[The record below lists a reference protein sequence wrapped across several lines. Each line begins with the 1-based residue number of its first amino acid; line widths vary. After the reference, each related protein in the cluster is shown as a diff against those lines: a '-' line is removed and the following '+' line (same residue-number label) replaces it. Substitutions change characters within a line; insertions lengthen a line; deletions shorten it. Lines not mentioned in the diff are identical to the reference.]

1 MRYSGASL
9 GCQIGSILGG
19 RLAPTV
25 AAALFAAT
33 GTSLSTSLYVAGVC
47 LLGFTAMAFGPET
60 YRVSL
65 DVREGAEIVASAS

>member
-1 MRYSGASL
+1 
-9 GCQIGSILGG
+9 
-19 RLAPTV
+19 
-25 AAALFAAT
+25 LFAAT